1 MHVIEVDDI
10 NDLEPYR
17 RPWLALLDGIS
28 SSSTVFASP
37 GWVMEWWKQ
46 YGDGA
51 ELRVLLLMD
60 GTTLIGIAPL
70 AIWRWPLAAGPVRV
84 LRFVGHGTSDHLDIC
99 VHPDHRPAG
108 LSLLCDH
115 IRDKLRWHLAD
126 LLDIPEDSPNLEPM
140 RAALGRG
147 AQTTLLLRGIVCPYL
162 RLESRPWD
170 AFYPAQ
176 RSKSSRKDLERRQR
190 RLAEL
195 GKLVFRRYEDP
206 SEVPEAFPR
215 LFALYAKRWDEQF
228 LSVSFAGPREQR
240 FYPAMAAA
248 FAEQGR
254 LDLVTL
260 ELDQQ
265 VLAFSLGA
273 VHNQCF
279 TWLITAHD
287 PEYSKYFPGELMITH
302 LLESVFERGDIE
314 EFDFTRG
321 EEPYKY
327 KWANAERHNMRLLVA
342 RPSPLGL
349 VPLLGTGAYSALR
362 RQAKKS
368 RLLREAKLR
377 WMGKLQ
383 GLLQPFRRGQGQ

>member
-1 MHVIEVDDI
+1 MHVIEVHDI
-10 NDLEPYR
+10 NMLEQYR
-17 RPWLALLDGIS
+17 PQWAELLDGIS
-28 SSSTVFASP
+28 GSSTVFASP
-37 GWVMEWWKQ
+37 GWVVEWWRQ
-46 YGDGA
+46 FSDGA
-51 ELRVLLLMD
+51 ELRVLLLMQE
-60 GTTLIGIAPL
+60 TTLIGIAPL
-70 AIWRWPLAAGPVRV
+70 AIWRWPVAAGPVRV
-84 LRFVGHGTSDHLDIC
+84 LRFVGHGTSDHLDFCI
-99 VHPDHRPAG
+99 HPDHRAAG
-108 LSLLCDH
+108 LSVLCEH
-115 IRDKLRWHLAD
+115 IRHRLRWHLLD
-126 LLDIPEDSPNLEPM
+126 LLDLPEDSPNLE
-140 RAALGRG
+140 RLRSALGRG
-147 AQTTLLLRGIVCPYL
+147 AQTTILLRGIVCPYL

-170 AFYPAQ
+170 SFYAAQ

-195 GKLVFRRYEDP
+195 GELTFRRYDDP
-206 SEVPEAFPR
+206 ADVRTVFPR
-215 LFALYAKRWDEQF
+215 LATLYAKRWDGQF

-240 FYPAMAAA
+240 FYPAMAADL
-248 FAEQGR
+248 AEQGR

-273 VHNQCF
+273 IHRECF

-287 PEYSKYFPGELMITH
+287 PQYAKYFPGELMITN
-302 LLESVFERGDIE
+302 LLKRVFSRGDIG

-327 KWANAERHNMRLLVA
+327 KWANDQRYNMRLLAA

-349 VPLLGTGAYSALR
+349 VPLLATGAYSTLR

-368 RLLREAKLR
+368 RLLREVKLR

-383 GLLQPFRRGQGQ
+383 GLFATITRRRAP

>member
-1 MHVIEVDDI
+1 MHVIEVHDI
-10 NDLEPYR
+10 NTLEAYR
-17 RPWLALLDGIS
+17 QPWLDLLDEIS
-28 SSSTVFASP
+28 GSSTVFASP
-37 GWVMEWWKQ
+37 GWVMEWWRQ
-46 YGDGA
+46 FGEGA
-51 ELRVLLLMD
+51 ELHVLLLMQE
-60 GTTLIGIAPL
+60 TTLIGIAPL
-70 AIWRWPLAAGPVRV
+70 AIWRWPFAAGPVRV
-84 LRFVGHGTSDHLDIC
+84 LRFVGHGTSDHLDFC
-99 VHPDHRPAG
+99 VHPDYRLAG

-115 IRDKLRWHLAD
+115 IRDELRWHLAD
-126 LLDIPEDSPNLEPM
+126 LLDIPEDSPNLELM
-140 RAALGRG
+140 RVTLGRG
-147 AQTTLLLRGIVCPYL
+147 AQTALLLRGIVCPYL

-170 AFYPAQ
+170 AFYTAQ

-195 GKLVFRRYEDP
+195 GELVFRRYDDP
-206 SEVPEAFPR
+206 LGVPKVFPK

-228 LSVSFAGPREQR
+228 LSVSFAGTQEQR

-248 FAEQGR
+248 LAEQGR

-260 ELDQQ
+260 ELDQR

-273 VHNQCF
+273 VHKDCF

-287 PEYSKYFPGELMITH
+287 PEYAKYFPGELMITH
-302 LLESVFERGDIE
+302 LLESVFSRGGIT

-327 KWANAERHNMRLLVA
+327 KWANAERYNMRLLIA
-342 RPSPLGL
+342 RPSPPGL
-349 VPLLGTGAYSALR
+349 LPLLGTGAYSVLR

-383 GLLQPFRRGQGQ
+383 GLLTKFRPRQEP